1 MSTLART
8 IYIHIRSDHHMDD
21 RNRFKLKLSSLSL
34 KDSLKGNVV
43 SQDQIQSHPQG
54 EDHDGA
60 AELINILP
68 SYQMYQSTI
77 TKNLTPSIEDL
88 RTQPPSYDATPSYEA
103 TPDLSSSQMHEYFAS
118 VPTSPALGPTPMFDN
133 IVSNDNINN
142 MEEGN
147 QTGISDETILENAH
161 KLKRLTSTNKEISRQ
176 LEVKIR
182 LTKQIGKVGE
192 PYTKVDPLTL
202 ELKQGDY
209 IYGFVLITNKTKNV
223 IPFDMFSVQLE
234 GCATFGKNSNSTLVE
249 QPTHID
255 RFLTMFDF
263 NALWNDAFLDRLITE
278 HNDPNHPESIF
289 DPFDNTYYH
298 LDYRKIFEPGK
309 TYKKFF
315 TFKIP
320 EKLLESSCEDLLI
333 KHLQI
338 PPTLGVCKNEMVTNL
353 RHKWAEQ
360 GEKEPESTGLKKYK
374 YACLTNDFALNDTS
388 ISYCISA
395 RIIGRASEYQQ
406 FFGTIGGVHSTDAS
420 NDEYVV
426 ANEDYKYLR
435 LIPVSKPIFELNRS
449 MIHQEAR
456 LLYTSM
462 VDKINEK
469 ITLGKDIIAA
479 RLQQNS
485 LRPTSSG
492 GSLRATS
499 STSSLSTPSGFT
511 DLRPTSSEGEISSG
525 NISPPA
531 LTPTRSTTDF
541 VKMQQSY
548 YSKTN
553 QRNVHV
559 LNRDTYEVFFPV
571 KKKSLFGGSKML
583 GLIAFAT
590 PKKEYFANYVPL
602 SQFQSKNGKI
612 LPTTLEIPIDLTF
625 MHGDDKAVS
634 ASSLPDFK
642 SLSVDLIALTIK
654 SKNIPIPVVIHPE
667 MMFDNKTKNNGSSN
681 DNFDVLTIKRFQKY
695 AVELLKILKE
705 IGSEPIDIDRELVQ
719 DIKCLGS
726 LTTRYIHMKVKN
738 IGITSN
744 GTSYESVSTV
754 PWQKEVLNS
763 SDPPPSSS
771 SSSGKK
777 LTTVKY
783 NKKLTLSV
791 NLGNAVMNPTNLAD
805 FCLVPDFQTCLLAR
819 MYYLKIDLRFHTSE
833 KVSLRVPIV
842 LQKTQF

>member
-1 MSTLART
+1 ME
-8 IYIHIRSDHHMDD
+8 D
-21 RNRFKLKLSSLSL
+21 RNKFRLKLSSLSL
-34 KDSLKGNVV
+34 KDNTRGSVA
-43 SQDQIQSHPQG
+43 SQDLTQSQHQSQ
-54 EDHDGA
+54 DDGA
-60 AELINILP
+60 DELINILP
-68 SYQMYQSTI
+68 SYQMYRSTI

-88 RTQPPSYDATPSYEA
+88 RTQPPSYEA

-118 VPTSPALGPTPMFDN
+118 VPASPALGPTPMFDN
-133 IVSNDNINN
+133 VSNDNN
-142 MEEGN
+142 EESN
-147 QTGISDETILENAH
+147 QSGITDETILENAH
-161 KLKRLTSTNKEISRQ
+161 KLKRLTSTNKEISKQ
-176 LEVKIR
+176 LEVKIY
-182 LTKQIGKVGE
+182 LTKHIGKVGE

-223 IPFDMFSVQLE
+223 LPFDMFSVQLE
-234 GCATFGKNSNSTLVE
+234 GCATFGKTTNSTLVE

-263 NALWNDAFLDRLITE
+263 NALWNDAFLDRLVTE
-278 HNDPNHPESIF
+278 HNDPTRPESIF
-289 DPFDNTYYH
+289 DSFDNTYYH
-298 LDYRKIFEPGK
+298 LDHRKIFQPGI
-309 TYKKFF
+309 TYKKYF

-338 PPTLGVCKNEMVTNL
+338 PPTLGVSKNEMISTL
-353 RHKWAEQ
+353 RHKWIEQ
-360 GEKEPESTGLKKYK
+360 GEKDIDHSSLKKYK
-374 YACLTNDFALNDTS
+374 YASLTNDFALSDTS

-395 RIIGRASEYQQ
+395 RIIGRASGYQQ
-406 FFGTIGGVHSTDAS
+406 FFGTIGGVHSIDDT

-456 LLYTSM
+456 LLYTNM
-462 VDKINEK
+462 VDKIKEK
-469 ITLGKDIIAA
+469 IILGKDIMAA

-485 LRPTSSG
+485 LQPVSSA
-492 GSLRATS
+492 GSLRAIS
-499 STSSLSTPSGFT
+499 STSSLLPPAAFS
-511 DLRPTSSEGEISSG
+511 DLRPTSSEGGIPSG

-531 LTPTRSTTDF
+531 LTPTRSTSDF
-541 VKMQQSY
+541 TKMQQSY
-548 YSKTN
+548 YSKVN

-571 KKKSLFGGSKML
+571 KKKSVFGGSKML
-583 GLIAFAT
+583 GLVAFAT

-602 SQFQSKNGKI
+602 PQFQPKTGKVS
-612 LPTTLEIPIDLTF
+612 PTTLQIPIDLTF
-625 MHGDDKAVS
+625 MHGDDKPVHS
-634 ASSLPDFK
+634 SSLPDFK
-642 SLSVDLIALTIK
+642 SLSVELIALTIK

-681 DNFDVLTIKRFQKY
+681 DNFDILTIKRFQKY

-705 IGSEPIDIDRELVQ
+705 VGSEPIDIDRELVQ
-719 DIKCLGS
+719 DIKCLAS
-726 LTTRYIHMKVKN
+726 LTTRYVHMKVKN
-738 IGITSN
+738 VGITCN

-763 SDPPPSSS
+763 TEPA
-771 SSSGKK
+771 SGKK

-783 NKKLTLSV
+783 NKNLMLSV
-791 NLGNAVMNPTNLAD
+791 NLGNAVMKPTNLAD

-819 MYYLKIDLRFHTSE
+819 LYYLKIDLKFHTSE

-842 LQKTQF
+842 LQKTQT